1 MALYPPILSSTQI
14 PVPSYDWRN
23 KQGGEQDYSE
33 IAEIFFTMPLMNSPK
48 TVKDGHCQ
56 LSIRYKSTGDSAL
69 NSEYS
74 PDNSSVYYF
83 NGQNKGA
90 YDENNQIIP
99 ETSDTAFLEIVS
111 EEDRIW
117 KLCFNAEKLVQKTG
131 ANMGLRPDTEYSI
144 QIRFG
149 ENPLPDGL
157 HDFFGTS
164 TNDQGEEIENS
175 TKFAEWW
182 NTQIDDQMIGEWSNT
197 VVLYAYGFYSVT
209 ITSTKD
215 AYLDFI
221 PSGKFTYSTEYN
233 DPPAR
238 AELQFT
244 YYSNS
249 LGWDGETPKQMTKR
263 IELSGDIA
271 NPSNPTD
278 EGTAKSIYNY
288 KIDWNLHIFPFLGT
302 FEGINLSRIDLEFT
316 MTTQRGVV
324 VGTRT
329 EHDLHGYKRYFIEN
343 WGGEEHLYF
352 DGKVKNVELKGDEL
366 EDGMIA
372 KDFTVPTTISDID
385 STGYFKVFRVNVDTC
400 EAIALNGIIKLS
412 DLIDERDNN
421 NELIRKYFI
430 CKDYSIEFGEPFVY
444 FAVFYRRE
452 DPGNGSRYI
461 ASNILYDVPEMKNPP
476 TTNLSSGYYGRL
488 RDMPYNYLCSRD
500 HQLRLAG
507 NVTLNSISLNTQD
520 ALQTTIGSKYPYYT
534 RNAAPKYRSMQIGA
548 LISIQLDPTATFL
561 TLEESANKDHSR
573 FVWKDGYD
581 TSRQD
586 KFATEE
592 TVVDDSDIMM
602 NEEINR
608 SRHRIG
614 EIDKAK
620 IDNLDSRMYK
630 GTDGKYQEYPKN
642 AFNGEIGPLT
652 AFDRHLDKVNFR
664 NYTSERTSDML
675 FLERRYREKV
685 MEWLTNGKPKL
696 FRSPTEG
703 NIIVVLS
710 AVSFTPFQ
718 NSERMVYS
726 FTATATEVAEYN
738 LDNLIAYNLVPTVFE
753 SNPVKNLGYDFDQ
766 GNEDPV
772 LKQVIGDDTDN
783 EWGTRSKEGEVT
795 SYARKLF
802 R

>member
-14 PVPSYDWRN
+14 PVPSYDWENR
-23 KQGGEQDYSE
+23 QGGEQDYSP

-48 TVKDGHCQ
+48 AVKDGHCQ

-69 NSEYS
+69 KPEYS
-74 PDNSSVYYF
+74 PDDSSVYYF
-83 NGQNKGA
+83 NGANVEG
-90 YDENNQIIP
+90 
-99 ETSDTAFLEIVS
+99 DTAYLEVSS

-117 KLCFNAEKLVQKTG
+117 KLCFNAETLVQMTG
-131 ANMGLRPDTEYSI
+131 SNKGLRPDTEYSI

-149 ENPLPDGL
+149 EKSLPEDYSGVQLKDFSGKSMDGDKL
-157 HDFFGTS
+157 VD
-164 TNDQGEEIENS
+164 NQ
-175 TKFAEWW
+175 TKFAKWW
-182 NTQIDDQMIGEWSNT
+182 NTQVDDQMVGEWSNT
-197 VVLYAYGFYSVT
+197 VVLYAYGFYTVA
-209 ITSTKD
+209 ITLTKD

-221 PSGKFTYSTEYN
+221 PSGTFEYKSEYN

-244 YYSNS
+244 YYGNS
-249 LGWDGETPKQMTKR
+249 LGWDGKTPKQMTKR

-271 NPSNPTD
+271 NPNNPTD
-278 EGTAKSIYNY
+278 DGTAKSTYSYTIN
-288 KIDWNLHIFPFLGT
+288 WNLHIFPFLGIFNKT
-302 FEGINLSRIDLEFT
+302 NLSRIDLEFT

-329 EHDLHGYKRYFIEN
+329 EHDLYGYKRYFREN
-343 WGGEEHLYF
+343 WGEKKRLYF
-352 DGKVKNVELKGDEL
+352 EGSVEDVKLEGDEL
-366 EDGMIA
+366 EDGIIA
-372 KDFTVPTTISDID
+372 KSFTVPESIFTID
-385 STGYFKVFRVNVDTC
+385 SNGYFKVFRVNVDTC
-400 EAIALNGIIKLS
+400 EAIALNGIIKSS
-412 DLIDERDNN
+412 DLIPKYDEDGN
-421 NELIRKYFI
+421 LVGKHFI
-430 CKDYSIEFGEPFVY
+430 CKDYSIEFGEPFIY
-444 FAVFYRRE
+444 FAVFYRQE

-461 ASNILYDVPEMKNPP
+461 ASSILYDVPEMRNPP
-476 TTNLSSGYYGRL
+476 TMNLSGGYYGRL

-507 NVTLNSISLNTQD
+507 NVTLNSVSLNTQD

-548 LISIQLDPTATFL
+548 LISVQLDPTATFL

-602 NEEINR
+602 NEEIDR

-630 GTDGKYQEYPKN
+630 GADGKYQEYPKN

-664 NYTSERTSDML
+664 DYTSERTFDML
-675 FLERRYREKV
+675 FLERKYREKV

-738 LDNLIAYNLVPTVFE
+738 LDNLIAYNLVPTVFK
-753 SNPVKNLGYDFDQ
+753 SNPVKNLGYDFNA

-783 EWGTRSKEGEVT
+783 EWGTRHKEGEVT

-802 R
+802 K

>member
-14 PVPSYDWRN
+14 PVPSYDWENR
-23 KQGGEQDYSE
+23 QGGEQDYSP

-48 TVKDGHCQ
+48 AVKDGHCQ

-69 NSEYS
+69 NPEYS
-74 PDNSSVYYF
+74 PDDSSVYYF
-83 NGQNKGA
+83 NGQNKGV
-90 YDENNQIIP
+90 YDENNQIDP
-99 ETSDTAFLEIVS
+99 EASDRAFLEVVS

-117 KLCFNAEKLVQKTG
+117 KLCFNAEKLVQTTG
-131 ANMGLRPDTEYSI
+131 KNSGLRPDTEYSI

-149 ENPLPDGL
+149 ENPLPLKNPDKPTEGSIE
-157 HDFFGTS
+157 DFYGS
-164 TNDQGEEIENS
+164 ERQKE
-175 TKFAEWW
+175 FAGWW
-182 NTQIDDQMIGEWSNT
+182 NTQVDDQMVGEWSNT
-197 VVLYAYGFYSVT
+197 VVLYAYGFYTVA
-209 ITSTKD
+209 ITLTKD

-221 PSGKFTYSTEYN
+221 PSGTFEYRSKYN

-249 LGWDGETPKQMTKR
+249 LGWDDETPKQMTKR

-278 EGTAKSIYNY
+278 DGTAKSTYNY

-302 FEGINLSRIDLEFT
+302 FNGTNLSRIDLEFT

-329 EHDLHGYKRYFIEN
+329 EHDLYGYKRYFREN
-343 WGGEEHLYF
+343 WGGEEYLYF
-352 DGKVKNVELKGDEL
+352 NGKVKDVELKGDEL

-372 KDFTVPTTISDID
+372 KDFTVPTRISTID

-412 DLIDERDNN
+412 DLIEERDDSDK
-421 NELIRKYFI
+421 LIRKYFI

-461 ASNILYDVPEMKNPP
+461 ASSILYDVPEMRNPP
-476 TTNLSSGYYGRL
+476 TMNLSGGYYGRL
-488 RDMPYNYLCSRD
+488 RDMPYSYLCSRD

-548 LISIQLDPTATFL
+548 LISVQLDPTATFL
-561 TLEESANKDHSR
+561 TLEESDNKDHSR
-573 FVWKDGYD
+573 FVWKDGYN
-581 TSRQD
+581 TSRQNE
-586 KFATEE
+586 FATEE

-614 EIDKAK
+614 KIDKAK
-620 IDNLDSRMYK
+620 IDNLDSRIYK
-630 GTDGKYQEYPKN
+630 GADGRYQEYPKN

-664 NYTSERTSDML
+664 DYTSERTSDML
-675 FLERRYREKV
+675 FLERKYREKV

-753 SNPVKNLGYDFDQ
+753 SNPVKNLEYDFNQ

-772 LKQVIGDDTDN
+772 LKQVIGDDMDN
-783 EWGTRSKEGEVT
+783 EWGTRHKEGEVT